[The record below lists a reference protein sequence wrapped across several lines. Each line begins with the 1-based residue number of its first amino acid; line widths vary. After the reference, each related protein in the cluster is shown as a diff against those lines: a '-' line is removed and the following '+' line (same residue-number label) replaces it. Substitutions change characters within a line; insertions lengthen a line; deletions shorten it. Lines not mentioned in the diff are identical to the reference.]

1 MGRKA
6 EQSISTAEVI
16 RKANSLGHGLCPPP
30 GAGSIPLFCV
40 EREESY
46 LWEAHEGQ
54 VEGCTWLMLLFHW
67 PALRSKATSDK
78 QVVPKKS
85 QKTPAAVRDQ
95 EETPWA
101 FTFGTSCCINEDLK
115 TETETA
121 LGCSGGKGFN
131 TGDQSLTLGRVDC
144 AEVREAAANVQE
156 IGKGRNL
163 REMTC

>member
-6 EQSISTAEVI
+6 EQSISTAELI

-30 GAGSIPLFCV
+30 GAGFIPLFCV

-46 LWEAHEGQ
+46 LWEAHKGQ

-85 QKTPAAVRDQ
+85 QKNTCCSPWSGRDSMGLYFWYQ
-95 EETPWA
+95 
-101 FTFGTSCCINEDLK
+101 L
-115 TETETA
+115 
-121 LGCSGGKGFN
+121 LY
-131 TGDQSLTLGRVDC
+131 
-144 AEVREAAANVQE
+144 
-156 IGKGRNL
+156 
-163 REMTC
+163 